1 MKKFLY
7 FANIVDG
14 EDSSDPPSDTA
25 LLLADSLVLME
36 IDNDGDSLEM
46 HFKDVHGHLGDS
58 TMIALTIT
66 QHSGPEVMS
75 AITKEIAFGSEP
87 MIVIADDVNSV
98 FIDGNVTAVTST
110 ITV

>member
-7 FANIVDG
+7 FANTTA
-14 EDSSDPPSDTA
+14 DTA

-36 IDNDGDSLEM
+36 IDADGDSLEM
-46 HFKDVHGHLGDS
+46 HFKDVHGNLGDS

-66 QHSGPEVMS
+66 QHSGPDIMS
-75 AITKEIAFGSEP
+75 AITEEIAFGDDA
-87 MIVIADDVNSV
+87 MIVIADEVNSI
-98 FIDGNVTAVTST
+98 FINGDITAVTNA

>member
-7 FANIVDG
+7 FAN
-14 EDSSDPPSDTA
+14 STADTA

-36 IDNDGDSLEM
+36 IDGDGDSLEM
-46 HFKDVHGHLGDS
+46 HFKDVHGNLGDS

-66 QHSGPEVMS
+66 QHSGPDVMNV
-75 AITKEIAFGSEP
+75 ITEEIAFGNDP
-87 MIVIADDVNSV
+87 MIVIADDVNSI
-98 FIDGNVTAVTST
+98 FIDGNVTAVTAS